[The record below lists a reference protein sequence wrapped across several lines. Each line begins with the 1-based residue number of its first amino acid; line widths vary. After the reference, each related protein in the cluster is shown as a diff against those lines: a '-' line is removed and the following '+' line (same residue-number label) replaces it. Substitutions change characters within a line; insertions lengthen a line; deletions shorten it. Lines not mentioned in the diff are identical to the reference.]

1 MACSLP
7 TASLLRRFRDQGER
21 PADTGRPRP
30 PPLPVYV
37 GQFRCETNVRGIA
50 SARNG
55 TGLPLTNDKPS
66 LPIRPVMSIRIGHP
80 KLLTL
85 NTLWR
90 SRCAEGLPARR
101 DFEVRSEERRGG
113 KGGESTCRT

>member
-55 TGLPLTNDKPS
+55 TGLPLTTDKHS

-80 KLLTL
+80 QLLTIHP
-85 NTLWR
+85 LWR
-90 SRCAEGLPARR
+90 SRCWEGLAARR
-101 DFEVRSEERRGG
+101 VFDVLEAWPCRGNLHLL
-113 KGGESTCRT
+113 